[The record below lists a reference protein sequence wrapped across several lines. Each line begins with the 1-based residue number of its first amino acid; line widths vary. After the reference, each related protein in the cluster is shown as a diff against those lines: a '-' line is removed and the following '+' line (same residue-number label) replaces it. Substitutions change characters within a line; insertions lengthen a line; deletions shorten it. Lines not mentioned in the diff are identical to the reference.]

1 MRTGFIVFLVKGF
14 ERFFKC
20 LSKLGIDDVAV
31 KPFVHLA
38 GNASLYHT
46 CCKSAVVNSLSPK
59 VAKGTVPHNLWRFAQ
74 PHQLP
79 DA

>member
-1 MRTGFIVFLVKGF
+1 MVFLVKGF
-14 ERFFKC
+14 ERFFDC
-20 LSKLGIDDVAV
+20 LYKLGIGDVAV

-38 GNASLYHT
+38 GNASLCNT
-46 CCKSAVVNSLSPK
+46 CRKSAIVNSLCPK

-74 PHQLP
+74 RHQLP

>member
-1 MRTGFIVFLVKGF
+1 MRTGFIVLLVKGF
-14 ERFFKC
+14 ERFYDC
-20 LSKLGIDDVAV
+20 LYKLGIGYIAV

-38 GNASLYHT
+38 GNVSLYKT
-46 CCKSAVVNSLSPK
+46 CRKSAIVKSLFPK

-74 PHQLP
+74 RHQLP